1 MELDELPFYL
11 DMVAETKERFTDK
24 LEVHLGLESD
34 YCPGMEGWLEDL
46 HGQAPFQFILGS
58 VHPHLTQYQKRYL
71 KGDVVEFFHTYFDHL
86 VLAAE
91 TGLFHSLAH
100 PDLVKNCFPEQWDY
114 AKLEYHIQRSLD
126 KIAKTGV
133 AMELNTS
140 GLNKRISEMN
150 PSLAILREIA
160 VREIPVTLGSD
171 SHTPERVG
179 AEFEGALE
187 LLSIA
192 GISSITYFVNGDRHS
207 VPISASSNL

>member
-1 MELDELPFYL
+1 MELDELPLYL
-11 DMVAETKERFTDK
+11 DMVAETTERFAEK

-34 YCPGMEGWLEDL
+34 YCPGMERWLEDL
-46 HGQAPFQFILGS
+46 HARAPFQFILGS
-58 VHPHLTQYQKRYL
+58 VHPHLTQYQRRFF
-71 KGDVVEFFHTYFDHL
+71 KGDIQEFFKTYFDHL

-100 PDLVKNCFPEQWDY
+100 PDLVKNCFPEEWHY
-114 AKLEYHIQRSLD
+114 SEIEHHIKRSLD

-150 PSLAILREIA
+150 PSLAILHEIA
-160 VREIPVTLGSD
+160 ARDIPVTLGSD

-179 AEFEGALE
+179 AEFENALQ
-187 LLSIA
+187 LLSTA
-192 GISSITYFVNGDRHS
+192 GITSVAHFLNGARHS
-207 VPISASSNL
+207 VPINT